1 MSTMPVQ
8 PEKSNPRQLSSW
20 LRKVGGSTCLIGFA
34 VLTGCAHVD
43 VTRIAYETL
52 RKEDCRINELEDFCT
67 RTFAREYKEYTRLRE
82 DFIRSEEQHDWQ
94 VRLEDQE
101 LPNEETTVN

>member
-1 MSTMPVQ
+1 MPVQ
-8 PEKSNPRQLSSW
+8 PKKHNSNQLSSW
-20 LRKVGGSTCLIGFA
+20 LRTAGRSTILIGFA

-82 DFIRSEEQHDWQ
+82 DFIRGEEQQAWQ
-94 VRLEDQE
+94 VSLEDHADPDE
-101 LPNEETTVN
+101 VVIR